1 MIAATTNR
9 SKTVGAY
16 EAKTKLGEL
25 LDLVE
30 RGRSITITRH
40 ARNVARLV
48 PAEEPAVDRSVF
60 ARIRA
65 LHARLPLGKGE
76 SAHDLINAGRRI

>member
-1 MIAATTNR
+1 MTAATTTH

-30 RGRSITITRH
+30 RGRIITITRH
-40 ARNVARLV
+40 ARKVARLV
-48 PAEEPAVDRSVF
+48 PADEPTVDRSVF
-60 ARIRA
+60 TRLRA
-65 LHARLPLGKGE
+65 LHARLSLGKGE
-76 SAHDLINAGRRI
+76 SARDLIDAGRRI